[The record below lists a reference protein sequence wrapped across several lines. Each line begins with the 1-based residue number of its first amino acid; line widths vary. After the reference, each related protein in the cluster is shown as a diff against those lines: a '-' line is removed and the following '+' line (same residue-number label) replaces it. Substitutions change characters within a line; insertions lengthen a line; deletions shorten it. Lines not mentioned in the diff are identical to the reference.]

1 MPSARTLISRE
12 GSKLINNMP
21 NHITQLKEL
30 LSTTVREQ
38 ASDLHLSVGHP
49 PVLRLTGRLV
59 PLVKKKILSSEDV
72 KGLAE
77 AFMTE
82 EQKQRFL
89 EQKEVDF
96 SYNFI
101 EEKARFRVNVFLQ
114 RGDISCAL
122 RLIPAKIRTI
132 EELNL
137 PPILYEFTKA
147 SQGFVILTGPSSH
160 GKSTTLAALIDEIN
174 HTRTDHIITIE
185 DPIEYV
191 FEDDRA
197 IVDQREVYQDTLS
210 FAKALR
216 STFRQDPDVIMVGEM
231 RDPETMATAITAA
244 ETGHLVFA
252 TLHTNSASQTIHRI
266 VDSFPSE
273 QQDQIRAQLSGSLL
287 GVVSQRLLPRMKGG
301 LIPACEV
308 MVSTPAVA
316 NLIRENKIHEIP
328 LVIETSAEVG
338 MISLNRALA
347 DLVKR
352 KEISLENALSY
363 SLSPAELKMLI
374 R

>member
-1 MPSARTLISRE
+1 MTNYTE
-12 GSKLINNMP
+12 
-21 NHITQLKEL
+21 QLKEL
-30 LSTTVREQ
+30 LSITVKEQ

-49 PVLRLTGRLV
+49 PVLRLARRLT
-59 PLVKKKILSSEDV
+59 PLIKRKKLSSEDV

-77 AFMTE
+77 ALMTE

-89 EQKEVDF
+89 EKKEVDF
-96 SYNFI
+96 SYHFI
-101 EEKARFRVNVFLQ
+101 EKGARFRVNVFFQ
-114 RGDISCAL
+114 RGEVSCSL
-122 RLIPAKIRTI
+122 RLIPAKIPTL

-137 PPILYEFTKA
+137 PPILHEFTTP
-147 SQGFVILTGPSSH
+147 SQGFVLITGPSSH
-160 GKSTTLAALIDEIN
+160 GKSTTLAALVDEIN

-185 DPIEYV
+185 DPIEYI
-191 FEDDRA
+191 FIDDRA

-210 FAKALR
+210 FARALR

-266 VDSFPSE
+266 VDTFPPV

-287 GVVSQRLLPRMKGG
+287 GVVSQRLIPRIKGG
-301 LIPACEV
+301 LIPACEI
-308 MVSTPAVA
+308 MFNSPAIA

-347 DLVKR
+347 SLVKR
-352 KEISLENALSY
+352 KEITLENALNY
-363 SLSPAELKMLI
+363 SLNPAELRMLL

>member
-1 MPSARTLISRE
+1 MT
-12 GSKLINNMP
+12 NYD
-21 NHITQLKEL
+21 TQLKEL
-30 LSTTVREQ
+30 LSITVKEA

-49 PVLRLTGRLV
+49 PVLRLARRLA
-59 PLVKKKILSSEDV
+59 PLIKRKKLSSEDV

-77 AFMTE
+77 ALMTK
-82 EQKQRFL
+82 EQNQRFL
-89 EQKEVDF
+89 EKKEVDF
-96 SYNFI
+96 SYHFI
-101 EEKARFRVNVFLQ
+101 EKGARFRVNVFLQ
-114 RGDISCAL
+114 RGEVSCSL
-122 RLIPAKIRTI
+122 RLIPAKIPTL

-137 PPILYEFTKA
+137 PPILHEFTTP
-147 SQGFVILTGPSSH
+147 SQGFVLITGPSSH
-160 GKSTTLAALIDEIN
+160 GKSTTLAALVDEIN

-185 DPIEYV
+185 DPIEYI
-191 FEDDRA
+191 FIDDRA

-210 FAKALR
+210 FARALR

-266 VDSFPSE
+266 VDTFPPV

-287 GVVSQRLLPRMKGG
+287 GVVSQRLIPRIKGG
-301 LIPACEV
+301 LIPACEI
-308 MVSTPAVA
+308 MFNSPAIA

-347 DLVKR
+347 SLVKR
-352 KEISLENALSY
+352 KEITLENALNY
-363 SLSPAELKMLI
+363 SLNPAELRMLL

>member
-1 MPSARTLISRE
+1 MA
-12 GSKLINNMP
+12 NNYKK
-21 NHITQLKEL
+21 QLEEL
-30 LSTTVREQ
+30 LSLTVKEQ

-49 PVLRLTGRLV
+49 PVLRIADRLV
-59 PLVKKKILSSEDV
+59 PLLKKPKLSPEDTR
-72 KGLAE
+72 GLAE
-77 AFMTE
+77 ALMTQ
-82 EQKQRFL
+82 EQLQRFL
-89 EQKEVDF
+89 QEKEIDF
-96 SYNFI
+96 SYSFQ
-101 EEKARFRVNVFLQ
+101 EMARFRVNVFFQ
-114 RGDISCAL
+114 RGGASCSL

-137 PPILYEFTKA
+137 PSIIHQFARAT
-147 SQGFVILTGPSSH
+147 QGFVLISGPSSH

-197 IVDQREVYQDTLS
+197 IIDQREIYQDTLS
-210 FAKALR
+210 FARALR

-252 TLHTNSASQTIHRI
+252 TLHTNSAAQTMHRI

-273 QQDQIRAQLSGSLL
+273 QQNQIRAQLSGSLL
-287 GVVSQRLLPRMKGG
+287 GVVSQRLIPRIKGG

-308 MVSTPAVA
+308 MLNTPATA
-316 NLIRENKIHEIP
+316 NLIRENKAHELP
-328 LVIETSAEVG
+328 LVIETSAEMG

-347 DLVKR
+347 NLVKM
-352 KEISLENALSY
+352 KEISLENAINY
-363 SLSPAELKMLI
+363 SLNPAELKMLV